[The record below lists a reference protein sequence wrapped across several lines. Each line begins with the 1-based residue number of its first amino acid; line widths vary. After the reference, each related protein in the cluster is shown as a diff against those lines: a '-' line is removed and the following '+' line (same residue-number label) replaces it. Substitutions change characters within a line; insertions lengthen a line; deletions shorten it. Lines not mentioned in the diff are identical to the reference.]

1 MSRAES
7 SWERLVN
14 AALQRDR
21 AGGGSGGG
29 GPGQGSLMEYVP
41 SSLANNR
48 DIDAILRAADEL
60 QDEDPSIA
68 RICKL
73 FFGSISFRFPTGC
86 DLINVFFGAVC
97 EHAYSLAQN
106 LDPNSEGRG
115 VLQFKTGLMSVV
127 KVCFPSLLF
136 WLFDFFTWFWILMHC
151 SGLVCLQQKLAK
163 REVGTIDRS
172 QDIKRLQDFYR
183 LYREKN
189 NVDTLN
195 EDEKQ
200 LRESGVFTKEY
211 VNL

>member
-21 AGGGSGGG
+21 AGGGSGG

-73 FFGSISFRFPTGC
+73 
-86 DLINVFFGAVC
+86 
-97 EHAYSLAQN
+97 SLAFISP
-106 LDPNSEGRG
+106 L
-115 VLQFKTGLMSVV
+115 VV
-127 KVCFPSLLF
+127 ILLTFFF
-136 WLFDFFTWFWILMHC
+136 WC
-151 SGLVCLQQKLAK
+151 SM
-163 REVGTIDRS
+163 
-172 QDIKRLQDFYR
+172 
-183 LYREKN
+183 
-189 NVDTLN
+189 
-195 EDEKQ
+195 
-200 LRESGVFTKEY
+200 
-211 VNL
+211 